1 MPNINDLG
9 FPFTS
14 QAADRQYSASEWR
27 DYFSALVS
35 NGVAPDIGG
44 ELEVHAQPTPNK
56 TVYIDTGAIII
67 RGAMRILAETVS
79 LSFADNISGN
89 PRIDRVVARLNYTD
103 RKVEFVVK
111 QGAPAASPVPP
122 ALTRSATTHWELSLA
137 QVSLA
142 NGYSTITA
150 SEITN
155 ERLDEDVCGYSK
167 TLYMQEFDD
176 ENNLLKYDRAVITA
190 DAYDRPTVVHYT
202 RPADDSLFLKV
213 TYSTASAL
221 GQYQTVTEEYYAADG
236 ATKYKTITYT
246 LTYLASG
253 LVDTMTRVVS

>member
-111 QGAPAASPVPP
+111 QGTPAASPVPP

-176 ENNLLKYDRAVITA
+176 ENNLLKYKRDVISVDT
-190 DAYDRPTVVHYT
+190 YGTPTEVRYL
-202 RPADDSLFLKV
+202 RDDDSLFLKRS
-213 TYSTASAL
+213 YSNPDAAAR
-221 GQYQTVTEEYYAADG
+221 YQTVTEEFYRADG
-236 ATKYKTITYT
+236 TTNYKTYTYT
-246 LTYLASG
+246 LTYLSSG
-253 LVDTMTRVVS
+253 LVDTMTRVVSS